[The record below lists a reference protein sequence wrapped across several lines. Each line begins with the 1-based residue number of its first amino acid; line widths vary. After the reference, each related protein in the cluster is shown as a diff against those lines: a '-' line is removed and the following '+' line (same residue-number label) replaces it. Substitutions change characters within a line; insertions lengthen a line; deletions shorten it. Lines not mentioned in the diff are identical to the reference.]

1 MRLTCSA
8 CQAEQSLEA
17 MVGREADARA
27 LAAFIEA
34 NVPLGAALVRYIG
47 LFRPAKRRLSL
58 ARTVG
63 LFEELRPDMQRGAI
77 TRKGRD
83 WPAPLDLWR
92 AAIDQVLANRDK
104 GTLTLPLTGHGYLY
118 EVLAGLADKAE
129 ATTEREHLEATRLR
143 GTSAGAVAGAV
154 VGVAQAMA
162 VAGVQADGSFAVLP
176 VGPVKPLPYDP
187 ATGPSRSARETK
199 ARIEAARMARQGL
212 PADQDGGTQ
221 P

>member
-27 LAAFIEA
+27 LAAFIEG
-34 NVPLGAALVRYIG
+34 NVPLGAVLVRYIA

-58 ARTVG
+58 ARTVA
-63 LFEELRPDMQRGAI
+63 LFDELQPDLARGAI

-83 WPAPLDLWR
+83 WSAPPELWR

-104 GTLTLPLTGHGYLY
+104 GALTLPLTGHGYLY
-118 EVLAGLADKAE
+118 EVILGMADKAE
-129 ATTEREHLEATRLR
+129 GQAERAHIDQAR
-143 GTSAGAVAGAV
+143 GRAPAAGPVSSAVAVAH
-154 VGVAQAMA
+154 VAQA
-162 VAGVQADGSFAVLP
+162 VTGVQADGSFTTAP
-176 VGPVKPLPYDP
+176 APAAPLPYD
-187 ATGPSRSARETK
+187 AAKGPSRAARETK
-199 ARIEAARMARQGL
+199 ARMQAALRARQGG
-212 PADQDGGTQ
+212 ADDEGDA